1 MNDPLILDR
10 VVALGTSSINL
21 PGTVIV
27 ILCHEHAMNLA
38 PYILHFLVELL
49 KNKFGFNE
57 AFNYKEEQDL
67 DAALKRIWFLELVL
81 PWIKDGKMTYLKDI
95 AEGLESAPAALVGLY
110 AGQNVGKQVVVIAH
124 E

>member
-38 PYILHFLVELL
+38 PYILHFLVCNLSLL
-49 KNKFGFNE
+49 NIH
-57 AFNYKEEQDL
+57 YHCSCSLTPSVQ
-67 DAALKRIWFLELVL
+67 
-81 PWIKDGKMTYLKDI
+81 
-95 AEGLESAPAALVGLY
+95 VGLL
-110 AGQNVGKQVVVIAH
+110 ATSLHFPCILTN
-124 E
+124 